1 VTRFALLLLLLL
13 LSPPL
18 LSRAEGTDDA
28 ATTEAG
34 GTAPAVAELQADA
47 VPPVSTAIAG
57 PQLLVEDLR
66 TGPGQEAISG
76 TAVAVHY
83 TGWLQDKQA
92 PGHKGRQF
100 DSSHGRNAFV
110 FPLGGGRVIKGWD
123 LGIIGMKVGGLR
135 RLTIP
140 PELGYGSRAV
150 GGGLIPANSTLI
162 FEVELLAVESVRD
175 MRGDR

>member
-1 VTRFALLLLLLL
+1 VTRYAKLVLLVTL
-13 LSPPL
+13 PL
-18 LSRAEGTDDA
+18 LAGAEGAAGTA
-28 ATTEAG
+28 ATAEG
-34 GTAPAVAELQADA
+34 GTAPAAAEAQPGE

-57 PQLLVEDLR
+57 PQLLAEDLR
-66 TGPGQEAISG
+66 AGAGQEAIYG

-92 PGHKGRQF
+92 PGRKGRQF
-100 DSSHGRNAFV
+100 DSSRGRNAFV

-123 LGIIGMKVGGLR
+123 LGVIGMKVGGLR

-140 PELGYGSRAV
+140 PELGYGSQAV

-175 MRGDR
+175 VRGNR